1 MKKYLSIL
9 SVPAINAGAIL
20 YAQLPAFGIFEE
32 LFKLMVLM
40 ATFIFTVVRIVVTIK
55 QHIGSGNKIKSRES
69 E

>member
-32 LFKLMVLM
+32 LFKLLVLM
-40 ATFIFTVVRIVVTIK
+40 ATFTFTVVRIVVTVK
-55 QHIGSGNKIKSRES
+55 EYLKRGNGKGQKK
-69 E
+69 